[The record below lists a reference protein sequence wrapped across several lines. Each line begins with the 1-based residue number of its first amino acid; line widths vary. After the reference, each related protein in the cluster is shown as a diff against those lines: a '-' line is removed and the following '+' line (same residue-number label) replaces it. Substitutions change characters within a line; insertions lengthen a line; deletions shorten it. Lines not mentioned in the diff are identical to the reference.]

1 MRKSVPKKRSQKL
14 FTGVGLRT
22 QSLNLQRKP
31 HRGGWRL

>member
-1 MRKSVPKKRSQKL
+1 MRKRVSNKRSQKL

-22 QSLNLQRKP
+22 QSLNLQQKP